1 MTDLMIDHIVSDPEH
16 RRGKPRIKGT
26 GITVQ
31 NIIEDLANG
40 LTPERI
46 AEEFDLTLGQIYAG
60 LSYYYDHKIE
70 IDQAIEADKHELES
84 ILASDEYKV
93 SQKRTQEIK
102 ADKKRTSSG

>member
-31 NIIEDLANG
+31 NIVEDIASG
-40 LTPERI
+40 LSPEQITER
-46 AEEFDLTLGQIYAG
+46 FDLSLGQIYAG

-70 IDQAIEADKHELES
+70 IDQAIESDKHQMEA
-84 ILASDEYKV
+84 ILASNEYKA
-93 SQKRTQEIK
+93 SQKHTEEIK
-102 ADKKRTSSG
+102 DRLKNRHSD